1 MSRALPFPL
10 SLGFPGFRLAR
21 RRAKSGL
28 APLEK
33 EKRPSP
39 PEVRV
44 HVCTSPVEV
53 SYITMVFKDADI
65 PFRMEGYGLDPYG
78 VLYIQQRGLCTLIV
92 SEADAAQARK
102 LIDQLWTQAETSS
115 A

>member
-1 MSRALPFPL
+1 M
-10 SLGFPGFRLAR
+10 
-21 RRAKSGL
+21 
-28 APLEK
+28 EK
-33 EKRPSP
+33 EKRPTP

-44 HVCTSPVEV
+44 HVCTDPVEV

-92 SEADAAQARK
+92 SEADAARATK
-102 LIDQLWTQAETSS
+102 LIEQLWTRPDSTS